1 MVLFAGCTLR
11 EGMSTPMVI
20 PSNFISSVP
29 ATEDVESV
37 RPGDNKQWTVPKA
50 SKPELLIQLVAA
62 GEEGVPLGR
71 LVVKGD
77 MPGATVFVKPSEDKE
92 FQPLE
97 TAEDGEPKVRSM
109 YRPCNPSED
118 STFKHFVGELLL
130 AL

>member
-11 EGMSTPMVI
+11 EGMSTPMTI
-20 PSNFISSVP
+20 PSDFISSVP

-37 RPGDNKQWTVPKA
+37 RPGDDKQWTVPKA
-50 SKPELLIQLVAA
+50 SKPELLIQLVPA

-77 MPGATVFVKPSEDKE
+77 MPGLTVFVKPSEDKE

-97 TAEDGEPKVRSM
+97 TAEDEEPKVRSM
-109 YRPCNPSED
+109 YGHA
-118 STFKHFVGELLL
+118 FWQKAVYF
-130 AL
+130 